1 MLRDYQQKAI
11 EDILSSFNKNDSVML
26 QMPTGTGKTT
36 VFAELIRIWIK
47 EINSGQRVLVLVH
60 RKELVDQAL
69 ARIKQFGILAARIQS
84 GFAIALEKQVQ
95 VGMVQSLKNK
105 SRLPKNLSLIIID
118 EAHHTPA
125 KSYRDILKNYTDKN
139 VKILGVTATP
149 CRTNGEG
156 FKDLYQKLITS
167 DSISTF
173 IEKEHLAKIR
183 HLAFAIPDLSKI
195 KINKMTKD
203 YDEKGLELI
212 VRDDKVIADLIE
224 SYIKHAENK
233 KAIVFAVN
241 KAHSKD
247 IVKRFSEKNVPAA
260 YIDADTK
267 KEDRDKIVEEF
278 KAGIYK
284 VLCNV
289 NIFTEGFDCP
299 DIEVVMLARPTKS
312 FSLYLQQVGRVMRP
326 FPGKEHGLILD
337 NASLWS
343 EHGLVTK
350 DMNWTLEDG
359 VIIEEIEKEKLIKN
373 EYNEI
378 VESNIPDEIKG
389 LDAVELAFTELSDE
403 NIPKENLEFSYE
415 ELVYLFYRLI
425 SHGKNYIDLL
435 TENKRHF
442 IMLDQK
448 YNYSNQIF
456 NLNGI
461 DLSKI
466 LYAIGIIKDINQK
479 KLNINKIY
487 NYVNEIKI
495 IDKRDFNEDRLLSSY
510 YQYLKNEALNENNN
524 IDKHELISKFFRNE
538 SIYKDVRKQ
547 NIEMIYNMLYE
558 ENGDLNPALIK
569 KINEFSNN
577 KYLIYAS
584 IIKKLNIEEFNTE
597 ECLIFE

>member
-1 MLRDYQQKAI
+1 MLREYQQKAI

-156 FKDLYQKLITS
+156 FKDLFQQLITS
-167 DSISTF
+167 ENITTF
-173 IEKEHLAKIR
+173 IDKGYLAKIR

-224 SYIKHAENK
+224 SYIKHADYK

-247 IVKRFSEKNVPAA
+247 IVKRFNEKNIPAA
-260 YIDADTK
+260 YIDADTD
-267 KEDRDKIVEEF
+267 KEDRNSIVEEF
-278 KAGIYK
+278 KAGTYK

-350 DMNWTLEDG
+350 DMNWSLENG

-373 EYNEI
+373 ENNEI
-378 VESNIPDEIKG
+378 VTSNIPDEIKG
-389 LDAVELAFTELSDE
+389 LDAVEIEFTELSDE
-403 NIPKENLEFSYE
+403 DIQRENITFSHE
-415 ELVYLFYRLI
+415 ELLYLFHDITSLGNDEI
-425 SHGKNYIDLL
+425 ELL
-435 TENKRHF
+435 ESLNMDILDIEENKPIHN
-442 IMLDQK
+442 K
-448 YNYSNQIF
+448 IF
-456 NLNGI
+456 KLNGI
-461 DLSKI
+461 ELNKV
-466 LYAIGIIKDINQK
+466 LYNIGITNNINQK
-479 KLNINKIY
+479 KIKYKKIY
-487 NYVNEIKI
+487 NYVNRIKD
-495 IDKRDFNEDRLLSSY
+495 IDMKNIAHDSLLTSFY
-510 YQYLKNEALNENNN
+510 EYLKYDALNNENNT
-524 IDKHELISKFFRNE
+524 DKYEALSLFFRNIGTTAKE
-538 SIYKDVRKQ
+538 R
-547 NIEMIYNMLYE
+547 NRNLALRYNLLYDK
-558 ENGDLNPALIK
+558 NNNLNPTLIK

-577 KYLIYAS
+577 KFLIYAS
-584 IIKKLNIEEFNTE
+584 IINKLNLDELNNDD
-597 ECLIFE
+597 CPIFE

>member
-1 MLRDYQQKAI
+1 MLREYQQAAI
-11 EDILSSFNKNDSVML
+11 EDILSSFNKHDSIML

-156 FKDLYQKLITS
+156 FKDLYQHLITS
-167 DSISTF
+167 ENIPTF
-173 IEKEHLAKIR
+173 IDKGYLAKIR

-247 IVKRFSEKNVPAA
+247 IVKRFNEKNIPAA
-260 YIDADTK
+260 YIDADTH
-267 KEDRDKIVEEF
+267 KEDRNKIVEEF

-326 FPGKEHGLILD
+326 FPGKEYGLILD

-350 DMNWTLEDG
+350 EMNWSLEDG

-373 EYNEI
+373 ENNEI

-389 LDAVELAFTELSDE
+389 LDAVEIEFTELGNE
-403 NIPKENLEFSYE
+403 VIQRENLEFSYE
-415 ELVYLFYRLI
+415 ELVYLYYDIVSLGEGYIDVLKSLNMDSLDISKSKNISNDIFALNGIKLNVLLYNIGLI
-425 SHGKNYIDLL
+425 NNPDQQKIKYHKIFNYIDRLKIVEL
-435 TENKRHF
+435 KEFENEKLM
-442 IMLDQK
+442 I
-448 YNYSNQIF
+448 S
-456 NLNGI
+456 
-461 DLSKI
+461 
-466 LYAIGIIKDINQK
+466 LYK
-479 KLNINKIY
+479 
-487 NYVNEIKI
+487 
-495 IDKRDFNEDRLLSSY
+495 
-510 YQYLKNEALNENNN
+510 YLKFDALEKNNN
-524 IDKHELISKFFRNE
+524 IDKYESLSNFFQDNEISKKARNRNLALKYNLLYDKNGNLNE
-538 SIYKDVRKQ
+538 SF
-547 NIEMIYNMLYE
+547 
-558 ENGDLNPALIK
+558 IK

-577 KYLIYAS
+577 KFLIYAS
-584 IIKKLNIEEFNTE
+584 IVDKLNLKEYNNE

>member
-26 QMPTGTGKTT
+26 QMPTGAGKTT

-105 SRLPKNLSLIIID
+105 TRLPKNLSLIIID

-156 FKDLYQKLITS
+156 FKDLYQQLITS
-167 DSISTF
+167 DSISKF
-173 IEKEHLAKIR
+173 IEKGYLAKIR

-224 SYIKHAENK
+224 SYIKHADNK

-247 IVKRFSEKNVPAA
+247 IVKRFNEKNIPAA
-260 YIDADTK
+260 YIDADTD
-267 KEDRDKIVEEF
+267 KEDRNRIVEEF

-326 FPGKEHGLILD
+326 FQGKEHGLILD

-350 DMNWTLEDG
+350 DMKWSLENG
-359 VIIEEIEKEKLIKN
+359 VIKEEIEKEKLIKN
-373 EYNEI
+373 ENNEI
-378 VESNIPDEIKG
+378 VASNIPDEIKG
-389 LDAVELAFTELSDE
+389 LDAVEIEFTDLNDE
-403 NIPKENLEFSYE
+403 EILNENLAFSYE

-435 TENKRHF
+435 TENKRHL
-442 IMLDQK
+442 ITLDQK

-466 LYAIGIIKDINQK
+466 LYEIGIIKDVNQK

-547 NIEMIYNMLYE
+547 NIEMIFNMLYE

-584 IIKKLNIEEFNTE
+584 IVKKLNIEEFNTE

>member
-1 MLRDYQQKAI
+1 MLREYQQKAI

-47 EINSGQRVLVLVH
+47 EINIGQRVLVIVH

-69 ARIKQFGILAARIQS
+69 ARIKQFGNLAARIQS
-84 GFAIALEKQVQ
+84 GYATELDKQVQ
-95 VGMVQSLKNK
+95 VGMMQSLRNIK
-105 SRLPKNLSLIIID
+105 RLPKNLSLIIID

-139 VKILGVTATP
+139 VKLLGVTATP

-156 FKDLYQKLITS
+156 FKDLYQQLITS

-173 IEKEHLAKIR
+173 IEKGYLAKIR

-247 IVKRFSEKNVPAA
+247 IVKRFNEKNIPAA
-260 YIDADTK
+260 YIDADTD
-267 KEDRDKIVEEF
+267 KEDRNRIVDEF
-278 KAGIYK
+278 KAGTYK

-350 DMNWTLEDG
+350 DMNWSLENG
-359 VIIEEIEKEKLIKN
+359 VIKEEIEKEKLIKN
-373 EYNEI
+373 ENNEI
-378 VESNIPDEIKG
+378 VASNIPDEIKG
-389 LDAVELAFTELSDE
+389 LDAVEIEFTELSDE
-403 NIPKENLEFSYE
+403 EILNENLAFSYE

-435 TENKRHF
+435 TENKRHL
-442 IMLDQK
+442 ITLDQK

-466 LYAIGIIKDINQK
+466 LYEIGIIKDVNQK

-577 KYLIYAS
+577 KFLIYAS
-584 IIKKLNIEEFNTE
+584 IVDKLNIEEFNTE

>member
-47 EINSGQRVLVLVH
+47 EINLGQRVLVIVH

-69 ARIKQFGILAARIQS
+69 ARIKQFGNLAARIQS
-84 GFAIALEKQVQ
+84 GYATELDKQVQ
-95 VGMVQSLKNK
+95 IGMMQSLRNIK
-105 SRLPKNLSLIIID
+105 RLPKNLSLIIID

-139 VKILGVTATP
+139 VKLLGVTATP

-156 FKDLYQKLITS
+156 FKDLYQQLITS

-173 IEKEHLAKIR
+173 IEKGYLAKIR

-247 IVKRFSEKNVPAA
+247 IVKRFNEKNIPAA
-260 YIDADTK
+260 YIDSDTD
-267 KEDRDKIVEEF
+267 KEDRNSIVEEF
-278 KAGIYK
+278 KAGTYK

-350 DMNWTLEDG
+350 NMNWSLENG

-373 EYNEI
+373 ENNEI
-378 VESNIPDEIKG
+378 VVSNIPDEIKG
-389 LDAVELAFTELSDE
+389 LDAVEIEFTELGNED
-403 NIPKENLEFSYE
+403 IQRGNLEFSYE

-425 SHGKNYIDLL
+425 SHGPNYINLL
-435 TENKRHF
+435 TRNKWHNIR
-442 IMLDQK
+442 LDK
-448 YNYSNQIF
+448 DYDYSNQLFKINSF
-456 NLNGI
+456 NL
-461 DLSKI
+461 SKT
-466 LYAIGIIKDINQK
+466 LYEIGIIKDINQK

-510 YQYLKNEALNENNN
+510 YQYLKNDALNDNNN
-524 IDKHELISKFFRNE
+524 IDKHELISKFFSNDTL
-538 SIYKDVRKQ
+538 YKDVRKK

-584 IIKKLNIEEFNTE
+584 IVKKLNIEEFNNE

>member
-11 EDILSSFNKNDSVML
+11 DEILNSFNKHDSIML

-415 ELVYLFYRLI
+415 ELVYLFFDIVSLGEGYIDVLKSLNMDSLDISKSKNISNDIFALNGIKLNLLLYNIGLI
-425 SHGKNYIDLL
+425 NNPNQQKIKYHKIFNYIDRLKI
-435 TENKRHF
+435 TELKEFENEK
-442 IMLDQK
+442 IMI
-448 YNYSNQIF
+448 S
-456 NLNGI
+456 
-461 DLSKI
+461 
-466 LYAIGIIKDINQK
+466 LYK
-479 KLNINKIY
+479 
-487 NYVNEIKI
+487 
-495 IDKRDFNEDRLLSSY
+495 
-510 YQYLKNEALNENNN
+510 YLKFAAVEKNN
-524 IDKHELISKFFRNE
+524 IDKYESLSNFFLDDKISKKARNRNLAL
-538 SIYKDVRKQ
+538 K
-547 NIEMIYNMLYE
+547 YNLLYDKN
-558 ENGDLNPALIK
+558 ENLNEAFIK

-584 IIKKLNIEEFNTE
+584 IVKKLKIEEFNTE
-597 ECLIFE
+597 ECLIFG